1 MARPTVTGGRER
13 QKQKKLY
20 LTSQEVRKIDSL
32 VRKNGETFS
41 DYARRVLMD
50 ENKNT
55 SVKVEQVVS
64 REVMR
69 ELHAIGNNINQIA
82 HNSNIHDAA
91 TREEIYQAAALV
103 EDLALTLQPMRIKL
117 SSQYTHCPTC
127 KQKLDTRDT

>member
-1 MARPTVTGGRER
+1 MARPTVPGGRER
-13 QKQKKLY
+13 QRLKRVFV
-20 LTSQEVRKIDSL
+20 TEQEARKIDSL

-55 SVKVEQVVS
+55 SMRVEQVVS

-127 KQKLDTRDT
+127 KQKLDRRNA